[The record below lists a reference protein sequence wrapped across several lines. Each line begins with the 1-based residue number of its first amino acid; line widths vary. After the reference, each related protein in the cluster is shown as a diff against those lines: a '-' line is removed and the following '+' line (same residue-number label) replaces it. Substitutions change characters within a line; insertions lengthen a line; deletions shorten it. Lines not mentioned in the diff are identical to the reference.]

1 MPHHAASNVRCM
13 DPELE
18 IDTARHLQAL
28 TQAAVDDTAT
38 AYTEDADLDV
48 EAHFREEMEKHGI
61 TVADDEWV
69 ADLAVNIR
77 SGHPVVVG
85 GHVHGD
91 HE

>member
-1 MPHHAASNVRCM
+1 M

-18 IDTARHLQAL
+18 MDTARHLQAL
-28 TQAAVDDTAT
+28 TQSAVDDTAT
-38 AYTEDADLDV
+38 AYTEDAGLDV
-48 EAHFREEMEKHGI
+48 EAHFREEMEKHGV

-69 ADLAVNIR
+69 ADLAINIR
-77 SGHPVVVG
+77 SGHPIVVG